1 MYHARHAKPHH
12 WLALAVTLVA
22 LLAFG
27 ASVYAAGGR
36 DSAQSPAAADVRS
49 ADASPS
55 AGRTT
60 TAPSAPRT
68 SPSDAVFRRALASCR
83 SASTTQAQDL
93 QAAKASLDRWS
104 THIRAMNQLVAGKI
118 TPEQAKAFWT
128 ASRTGAA
135 QEVAR
140 FEAVDKRSRGV
151 STQCSAPPGISDHAA
166 HLQHLAA
173 CRQAADAKEAELSS
187 SRTAIA
193 TWRRHIRDMELL
205 RAGKISPFTGLMRW
219 NKNWKK
225 GDAELQHY
233 REMREA
239 AMSMAPC

>member
-12 WLALAVTLVA
+12 WLALVVTLVA
-22 LLAFG
+22 LFTFG
-27 ASVYAAGGR
+27 ASVYATSGRDSDGR
-36 DSAQSPAAADVRS
+36 DSAPSPAAADVKS

-55 AGRTT
+55 AAKPTP
-60 TAPSAPRT
+60 AHD
-68 SPSDAVFRRALASCR
+68 DAAFRRALASCR
-83 SASTTQAQDL
+83 TASTTQARDL
-93 QAAKASLDRWS
+93 SAAQTSLDRWR

-118 TPEQAKAFWT
+118 TLQQAKAFWT

-151 STQCSAPPGISDHAA
+151 STQCSAPPGLDDHAA
-166 HLQHLAA
+166 HLTQLAA
-173 CRQAADAKEAELSS
+173 CRQAADAQEAELNSG
-187 SRTAIA
+187 RTAIA

-205 RAGKISPFTGLMRW
+205 RAGKISPFVGLMRW

-233 REMREA
+233 REMRKT

>member
-12 WLALAVTLVA
+12 WLALVVTLVA
-22 LLAFG
+22 LFTFG
-27 ASVYAAGGR
+27 ASVYASGGR
-36 DSAQSPAAADVRS
+36 DSAPRTAAADVKP

-55 AGRTT
+55 AGHKAAAAHPD
-60 TAPSAPRT
+60 TADTA
-68 SPSDAVFRRALASCR
+68 FRRALASCR
-83 SASTTQAQDL
+83 QASTTQARDL
-93 QAAKASLDRWS
+93 KAAQASLDRWK

-140 FEAVDKRSRGV
+140 FEAVDKQTRGV
-151 STQCSAPPGISDHAA
+151 STECSAPPGLDDHSA
-166 HLQHLAA
+166 HLTQLAA
-173 CRQAADAKEAELSS
+173 CRQAADAQEAELNSG
-187 SRTAIA
+187 RTAIT
-193 TWRRHIRDMELL
+193 TWRHHIRDMELL
-205 RAGKISPFTGLMRW
+205 RAGKISPFVGLMRW

-233 REMREA
+233 REMRKT

>member
-12 WLALAVTLVA
+12 WMALVVTLVA
-22 LLAFG
+22 LFTFG
-27 ASVYAAGGR
+27 ASVYATGGR
-36 DSAQSPAAADVRS
+36 DTTQSPAAADDGPANAS
-49 ADASPS
+49 AS
-55 AGRTT
+55 AGH
-60 TAPSAPRT
+60 TAPAHV
-68 SPSDAVFRRALASCR
+68 DAAFRRALASCR
-83 SASTTQAQDL
+83 SASTTQARDL
-93 QAAKASLDRWS
+93 QAAQASLDRWS

-118 TPEQAKAFWT
+118 TPEQAKVFWT

-151 STQCSAPPGISDHAA
+151 STRCSAPPGMADHAA

-173 CRQAADAKEAELSS
+173 CRQAADARAAELNSG
-187 SRTAIA
+187 RTAIA

-205 RAGKISPFTGLMRW
+205 RAGKISPVVGLMRW

-233 REMREA
+233 REMRKTA
-239 AMSMAPC
+239 VSMAPC

>member
-12 WLALAVTLVA
+12 WLALVVTLVA
-22 LLAFG
+22 LFTFG
-27 ASVYAAGGR
+27 ASVYATGGR
-36 DSAQSPAAADVRS
+36 DSAPRTSAADVKP
-49 ADASPS
+49 ADASQS
-55 AGRTT
+55 AGHKAAAAHDD
-60 TAPSAPRT
+60 TA
-68 SPSDAVFRRALASCR
+68 FRRALASCR
-83 SASTTQAQDL
+83 TASTTQARDL
-93 QAAKASLDRWS
+93 KAAQASLHRWK

-118 TPEQAKAFWT
+118 TLQQAKAFWT

-151 STQCSAPPGISDHAA
+151 STECSAPPGLDDHSA
-166 HLQHLAA
+166 HLTQLAA
-173 CRQAADAKEAELSS
+173 CRQAADAQQAELTSG
-187 SRTAIA
+187 RTAIT
-193 TWRRHIRDMELL
+193 TWRHHIRDMELL
-205 RAGKISPFTGLMRW
+205 RAGKISPFVGLMRW

-233 REMREA
+233 REMRKA

>member
-12 WLALAVTLVA
+12 WLALVVTLVA
-22 LLAFG
+22 LFTLG
-27 ASVYAAGGR
+27 ATVYASGGR
-36 DSAQSPAAADVRS
+36 DSAPRPAAADVKP

-55 AGRTT
+55 AGHKAAAHPD
-60 TAPSAPRT
+60 TADTA
-68 SPSDAVFRRALASCR
+68 FRRALASCR
-83 SASTTQAQDL
+83 QASATQARDL
-93 QAAKASLDRWS
+93 KAAQASLDRWK

-118 TPEQAKAFWT
+118 SPEQAKAFWT

-151 STQCSAPPGISDHAA
+151 SVDCSAPPGLDDHSA
-166 HLQHLAA
+166 HLAQLAA
-173 CRQAADAKEAELSS
+173 CRQAADAQQAELNSG
-187 SRTAIA
+187 RTAIT
-193 TWRRHIRDMELL
+193 TWRHHIRDMELL
-205 RAGKISPFTGLMRW
+205 RAGKISPFVGLMRW

-225 GDAELQHY
+225 GDAELQQY
-233 REMREA
+233 REMRKA

>member
-36 DSAQSPAAADVRS
+36 QSAQSPAAADIRQ

-55 AGRTT
+55 AARTT
-60 TAPSAPRT
+60 TA
-68 SPSDAVFRRALASCR
+68 PSDAVFRRALASCR
-83 SASTTQAQDL
+83 SASTKQAQDL
-93 QAAKASLDRWS
+93 HAAQASLARWS

-140 FEAVDKRSRGV
+140 FEAVDRRSRGV
-151 STQCSAPPGISDHAA
+151 STQCSAPPGIDDHAA
-166 HLQHLAA
+166 HVKHLAA
-173 CRQAADAKEAELSS
+173 CRQAADAKEAELNSG
-187 SRTAIA
+187 RTAIA
-193 TWRRHIRDMELL
+193 TWRHHIRDMELL
-205 RAGKISPFTGLMRW
+205 RAGKISPFAGLMRW

-233 REMREA
+233 QEMRKA